1 MYCLYF
7 RQKKIYVNK
16 FIFSDFTRSII
27 IRDTE
32 CEEVSVGSRVMFKTN
47 MS

>member
-7 RQKKIYVNK
+7 RQKKINVNK
-16 FIFSDFTRSII
+16 LIFSDFTRSII

-32 CEEVSVGSRVMFKTN
+32 CEEVSFSSRVIFKTN